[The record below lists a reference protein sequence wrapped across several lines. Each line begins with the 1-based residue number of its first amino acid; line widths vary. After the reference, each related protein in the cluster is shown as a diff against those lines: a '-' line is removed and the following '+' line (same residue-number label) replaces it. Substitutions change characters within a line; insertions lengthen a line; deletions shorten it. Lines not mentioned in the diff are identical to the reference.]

1 MHTHEMISSHPQLRG
16 GVSDIL
22 IRCIDAC
29 YDCAQTCTAC
39 ADANLGEKSVSDL
52 ILCIR
57 LNLDCADLCVATG
70 AIASRRTGN
79 NQAVL
84 RHVIESCAEACR
96 VCGEECARHAKM
108 HEHCRISC
116 RSMPALL
123 PGLSRCCSVDRY
135 GDSVNAPRL
144 ALENRLVDS
153 RD

>member
-22 IRCIDAC
+22 IQCIDAC

-39 ADANLGEKSVSDL
+39 ADASLGEKSVSDL

-84 RHVIESCAEACR
+84 RRVIESCAEACR

-108 HEHCRISC
+108 HEHCRICAEVCQRCFQTC
-116 RSMPALL
+116 RDAARSI
-123 PGLSRCCSVDRY
+123 GTTIQ
-135 GDSVNAPRL
+135 
-144 ALENRLVDS
+144 
-153 RD
+153 